1 MPEEF
6 NYVNP
11 FEPDPF
17 PEMRTI
23 VVTNTSPGIVI
34 AREGKNVLFTER
46 SSQTKSLLELDE
58 EWVVKLISTG
68 KYFSYLVKSEHTEI
82 LIKLVDQNEFIY
94 QFEYDSHQY
103 EITAYKLF
111 HQLKEV
117 EHTAPSAVLIPTWKD
132 KEVNERR
139 ICTIRCSQEL
149 SPFLVMCLY
158 IARGSCNSYY
168 PAPFRLP
175 K

>member
-6 NYVNP
+6 YYVNP

-17 PEMRTI
+17 SGMRTI
-23 VVTNTSPGIVI
+23 VVTNASPGIVSV
-34 AREGKNVLFTER
+34 REGDKILFTER
-46 SSQTKSLLELDE
+46 SSQTKAVLELDE
-58 EWVVKLISTG
+58 NWEVKLISTG
-68 KYFSYLVKSEHTEI
+68 KYYSYLVKSEHTEI

-103 EITAYKLF
+103 EITPYKLF

-117 EHTAPSAVLIPTWKD
+117 QNSAPLAVLIPTWKD
-132 KEVNERR
+132 KEINERR
-139 ICTIRCSQEL
+139 TCTIRCSKGL

-158 IARGSCNSYY
+158 IAKGSSSSYY

-175 K
+175 E